1 MALRADDVDLGRDR
15 DLVVRSQAGDEGA
28 FEDLYRRYFRRLY
41 RYCLRRVGD
50 PHEAEELTQEA
61 FTRAYRALPRLAG
74 ERRFYPWLSVI
85 AARLCTDEFR
95 RRARSEPA
103 AVIDL
108 GVIEGGQERVFEAV
122 DEELVTRALSR
133 LTPRHQEVLA
143 LRERDGWSYQHIAE
157 HMEVSL
163 GTVEA
168 LLHRARRSL
177 KREFDALAGP
187 DMAPAVLGAP
197 AAGWLARRL
206 AGLRARLRVDEWV
219 GAGWAPA
226 MGNMVAATMV
236 VVGSTVVVAAGAAE
250 PVEVRMAPAP
260 AAAVHDMSEATATA
274 PVVSRPGAAAST
286 PATTSSAAPAA
297 GGQVTSAGAG
307 PTRSTP
313 GDMDVAG
320 HEVTAPDRID
330 DDEAARRAEDME
342 HTYGN
347 DHVTAGVDPAVIVED
362 ANAAVESYREQIEKR
377 SL

>member
-15 DLVVRSQAGDEGA
+15 DLVVRSQAGDDGA

-85 AARLCTDEFR
+85 ASRLCADEFR

-103 AVIDL
+103 ALIDL
-108 GVIEGGQERVFEAV
+108 GVVEGGQERVLEEV

-133 LTPRHQEVLA
+133 LTPRHQQVLA

-157 HMEVSL
+157 HMGVTL

-177 KREFDALAGP
+177 KREFDILAGP
-187 DMAPAVLGAP
+187 DTAPVVLGAP
-197 AAGWLARRL
+197 ALGWLGRRL
-206 AGLRARLRVDEWV
+206 AGLRTRLRLDEWV

-236 VVGSTVVVAAGAAE
+236 VVGSTVVATASAAE
-250 PVEVRMAPAP
+250 PVEVRMAPA
-260 AAAVHDMSEATATA
+260 AVAYGAGDEASSAG
-274 PVVSRPGAAAST
+274 SAAS
-286 PATTSSAAPAA
+286 PPPAPAPEA
-297 GGQVTSAGAG
+297 RRAAEQAAGAG
-307 PTRSTP
+307 SASSASGERPSEKVAPQLDSMGTASPERVFGESGQQRTEEMPETAEAP
-313 GDMDVAG
+313 GV
-320 HEVTAPDRID
+320 IL
-330 DDEAARRAEDME
+330 
-342 HTYGN
+342 
-347 DHVTAGVDPAVIVED
+347 GVDPEGAVED
-362 ANAAVESYREQIEKR
+362 TNAAVDNYREQLQKG
-377 SL
+377 SS

>member
-85 AARLCTDEFR
+85 ASRLCADEFR

-108 GVIEGGQERVFEAV
+108 GVIEGGQEQILEAV

-133 LTPRHQEVLA
+133 LTPRHKEVLA

-197 AAGWLARRL
+197 GAGWLARRL
-206 AGLRARLRVDEWV
+206 ASLRARMRIDEWV

-236 VVGSTVVVAAGAAE
+236 VVGSTAMVSAGAAE
-250 PVEVRMAPAP
+250 PVEVRMAPAAAVYEVAET
-260 AAAVHDMSEATATA
+260 AAAVSGVAGPAATMPTTVPTAASA
-274 PVVSRPGAAAST
+274 PVGRGHA
-286 PATTSSAAPAA
+286 
-297 GGQVTSAGAG
+297 AGAG
-307 PTRSTP
+307 ITRSTP
-313 GDMDVAG
+313 GDIEVAG
-320 HEVTAPDRID
+320 HDVTSPDRID
-330 DDEAARRAEDME
+330 DDEAARRANDMD
-342 HTYGN
+342 HTYDD
-347 DHVTAGVDPAVIVED
+347 DHLTAGVDPEVIVED
-362 ANAAVESYREQIEKR
+362 ANAAVESYRKQIEKG
-377 SL
+377 SQ